1 MTLCKIFE
9 GVISALH
16 SLPIGRR
23 HDDNMKLIQDPLS
36 LKRPKQSIE
45 TYQGQC
51 MEIKECFFLA
61 KLLKYVEQ
69 LYMKEMK
76 TI

>member
-1 MTLCKIFE
+1 
-9 GVISALH
+9 
-16 SLPIGRR
+16 
-23 HDDNMKLIQDPLS
+23 MKLIQDPLS